1 MSSRK
6 KGATLADLMQPPA
19 TETPIGTTTSAAD
32 DGPRLSNLSVLVHPD
47 DQLRIRQL
55 ALNERTSVQQLG
67 IEAWSRMLEHRGLPP
82 MTPTKASTPSG
93 RRKA

>member
-6 KGATLADLMQPPA
+6 KGASLADLMTPPA
-19 TETPIGTTTSAAD
+19 TETPIDTTTSAAD

-47 DQLRIRQL
+47 DQLRIRHL
-55 ALNERTSVQQLG
+55 ALQERTSVQQLG
-67 IEAWSRMLEHRGLPP
+67 IEAWSLMLLKRGMPA

-93 RRKA
+93 RRK